1 MKLTIISPEKTLFEG
16 EVQAV
21 FLPGTKGAFEV
32 LSHHAPV
39 ISSLAK
45 GSVSWRIGGELE
57 SIDIASGFMKFQD
70 EQMSV
75 CVEQ

>member
-45 GSVSWRIGGELE
+45 GSVSWRISGELE